1 MFADTFL
8 LPHTQEW
15 LFYQQQILHLAS
27 WVNSDRL
34 PVTAWS
40 TVETRSPQPCGD
52 GLAMSAIGQD
62 KEVMGVCHS
71 VILQVSVPSEPARS
85 SPNVPHR

>member
-1 MFADTFL
+1 MFADAFL

-15 LFYQQQILHLAS
+15 LFYQQQILHLTS

-34 PVTAWS
+34 TVTAWS
-40 TVETRSPQPCGD
+40 TAETRSPPPCGD
-52 GLAMSAIGQD
+52 GLAMSAIGSD
-62 KEVMGVCHS
+62 KEVMGVCHN
-71 VILQVSVPSEPARS
+71 VILQVSIPSEPTRS